1 MILFLYFTMPIL
13 IFLYLFF
20 FLISVLLVMIFIY
33 LSLLLYYFFFF
44 FLMIRRPPRSTLFP
58 YTTLFRSNDREVHRD
73 EIPEPHRLQGSDGLA
88 QRLTRLLATLYLA
101 ERGQCGVEPTQ
112 RRDFEHGVRF
122 PFPDSC
128 FRKDL
133 RDPFSRNPLALVD
146 RLERRAEL
154 PLAQAAPEQQGA
166 QHAPI
171 GHPDL
176 HVARPQPEG
185 AHDVDRGRDQLR
197 VGQRARFAE
206 DVHVELKVLPQPSP
220 LLPLVAEQLRDREPA
235 DRLLECLGVRPHHAG
250 EGGRHLG
257 AQRDLAPALVVECGQ
272 LLHDLFTALVRIQL
286 QWLERRA
293 VVFLKSV
300 APRDLAPG
308 GEDVVT
314 ESQFVGVEV
323 TEAW

>member
-1 MILFLYFTMPIL
+1 MGTRSSVPAFKSRTTTSPAARSSGPTMMARDAPRAAASSSCL
-13 IFLYLFF
+13 R
-20 FLISVLLVMIFIY
+20 MAAG
-33 LSLLLYYFFFF
+33 
-44 FLMIRRPPRSTLFP
+44 RRPYSTATPRS
-58 YTTLFRSNDREVHRD
+58 RSWCASSSSGATSS
-73 EIPEPHRLQGSDGLA
+73 PLTALKKASSSDGLA
-88 QRLTRLLATLYLA
+88 QPPTRLLAALYLA
-101 ERGQCGVEPTQ
+101 ERGQYGVEPAQ
-112 RRDFEHGVRF
+112 HRDFEHGIRF

-166 QHAPI
+166 QHAAI

-185 AHDVDRGRDQLR
+185 APDVDRGRAQLR
-197 VGQRARFAE
+197 VGQRARLPD

-235 DRLLECLGVRPHHAG
+235 DRLLERLGVRPHHAG

-257 AQRDLAPALVVECGQ
+257 AQRDLAPALVVECVQ

-286 QWLERRA
+286 QRLERRA

-314 ESQFVGVEV
+314 ESQFVG
-323 TEAW
+323 